1 MNRRTLLKLSVLA
14 VCSALVF
21 LFAPGNGGSILF
33 LAVMPFSL
41 LGKGLRAL
49 SLSGLAGNIA
59 AIVIY
64 ATVCILPLVLILR
77 KKKEKEDWLLVLGSA
92 MLFYVLYLMIN
103 PGLMPNGMSSNVGS
117 VILCGTV
124 VSVFVSWGILKLLRK
139 GETMEI
145 GSGYHALRVL
155 LGACAALYIVA
166 GFGIGAGELKAEIEA
181 VRTGNTMPGQNLLDT
196 YIFLFL
202 IFAVQT
208 LEYTLDACLMLL
220 GIDLTK
226 ELEQNPYSESCVI
239 AAGNMSKKAQGYLTA
254 ILLSNMV
261 LNIAQVLAAS
271 RLYNIDA
278 MVRIP
283 VFSVA
288 LCLGSM
294 ALTRLLGQGK
304 QIKEENDLYI

>member
-1 MNRRTLLKLSVLA
+1 MNRKTVLKLSVLA

-21 LFAPGNGGSILF
+21 LLTPGNGGSILS
-33 LAVMPFSL
+33 VVTIPFTL
-41 LGKGLRAL
+41 LGKGLRVL
-49 SLSGLAGNIA
+49 SLSGSAGNIA

-64 ATVCILPLVLILR
+64 AMVCILPLALIL
-77 KKKEKEDWLLVLGSA
+77 KKKTKEDWLLVLGSA
-92 MLFYVLYLMIN
+92 MLFYVLYLMVN
-103 PGLMPNGMSSNVGS
+103 PGLMPKSMDSDVGS
-117 VILCGTV
+117 AILCGTV
-124 VSVFVSWGILKLLRK
+124 FSIFVSWGILKLLRK
-139 GETMEI
+139 GQTSEK
-145 GSGYHALRVL
+145 GSGYNTLRIL

-166 GFGIGAGELKAEIEA
+166 GFGIGAGELKVEIEA

-202 IFAVQT
+202 LFAVQAM
-208 LEYTLDACLMLL
+208 EYTLDACLMIF
-220 GIDLTK
+220 GIELTK
-226 ELEQNPYSESCVI
+226 ELELNPYSESCLI
-239 AAGNMSKKAQGYLTA
+239 AAGKMSKKAQGYLTA

-261 LNIAQVLAAS
+261 LNIAQVFAAS

-304 QIKEENDLYI
+304 EIKEENDLYI

>member
-1 MNRRTLLKLSVLA
+1 MNRRTLLKLSALA

-21 LFAPGNGGSILF
+21 LFAPGNGGSILV
-33 LAVMPFSL
+33 LAAMPFTL

-49 SLSGLAGNIA
+49 SLSGSAGNIA

-103 PGLMPNGMSSNVGS
+103 PGLMPKGMDSDVGS
-117 VILCGTV
+117 VILSGTV
-124 VSVFVSWGILKLLRK
+124 FSIFVSWGILKLLRK
-139 GETMEI
+139 GEASEK
-145 GSGYHALRVL
+145 GSGYNVLRIL

-202 IFAVQT
+202 IFAIQAM
-208 LEYTLDACLMLL
+208 EYTLDACLMIF

-226 ELEQNPYSESCVI
+226 ELEQNPYSESCLI
-239 AAGNMSKKAQGYLTA
+239 TAGKMGKKAQGYLTA

-288 LCLGSM
+288 LCLCSM

-304 QIKEENDLYI
+304 DIKEENDLYI

>member
-1 MNRRTLLKLSVLA
+1 MNRKTLMKLSVLA

-21 LFAPGNGGSILF
+21 LLTPGNGGSILV
-33 LAVMPFSL
+33 LAAMPFTL
-41 LGKGLRAL
+41 LGKGLRVL
-49 SLSGLAGNIA
+49 SLSGPAGNIA

-64 ATVCILPLVLILR
+64 ATVCMLPLVLILR
-77 KKKEKEDWLLVLGSA
+77 KKKDKEDWLLVLGSA

-103 PGLMPNGMSSNVGS
+103 PGLMPNGMSSDVGS

-139 GETMEI
+139 GETLEE
-145 GSGYHALRVL
+145 GSGYKALRIL
-155 LGACAALYIVA
+155 LGACAVIYIVA

-181 VRTGNTMPGQNLLDT
+181 VWTGNTMPGQNLLDT

-202 IFAVQT
+202 IFAVQAM
-208 LEYTLDACLMLL
+208 EYTLDACLMLL

-239 AAGNMSKKAQGYLTA
+239 AAGNMSKKAQLFLTT

-304 QIKEENDLYI
+304 EIKEENDLYI

>member
-1 MNRRTLLKLSVLA
+1 MNRKTLMKLSVLA

-21 LFAPGNGGSILF
+21 LFTPGNGGSILVV
-33 LAVMPFSL
+33 AAIPFSL

-49 SLSGLAGNIA
+49 SLSGSAGNIA

-64 ATVCILPLVLILR
+64 ATVCMLPLVLIL
-77 KKKEKEDWLLVLGSA
+77 KKKKDKEDWLLVLASA

-103 PGLMPNGMSSNVGS
+103 PGLMPNGMSSDVGS
-117 VILCGTV
+117 AILCGTV

-139 GETMEI
+139 GETFEE
-145 GSGYHALRVL
+145 GSGYKALRIL
-155 LGACAALYIVA
+155 LGVCVLICIVA
-166 GFGIGAGELKAEIEA
+166 GFGICAGELKVEIEA

-202 IFAVQT
+202 IFAVQA

-239 AAGNMSKKAQGYLTA
+239 AAGNMSKKAQLFLTT

-304 QIKEENDLYI
+304 EIKEENDLYI

>member
-1 MNRRTLLKLSVLA
+1 MNRKTLMKLSVLA
-14 VCSALVF
+14 VCSALLF
-21 LFAPGNGGSILF
+21 LLTPGNGGSILV
-33 LAVMPFSL
+33 LAAMPFTL
-41 LGKGLRAL
+41 LGKGLRVL
-49 SLSGLAGNIA
+49 SLSGPAGNIA

-64 ATVCILPLVLILR
+64 VTVCLLPLVLILR
-77 KKKEKEDWLLVLGSA
+77 KKKDKEDWLLVLGSA

-103 PGLMPNGMSSNVGS
+103 PGLMLNGMSGYVGS
-117 VILCGTV
+117 AILCGTV
-124 VSVFVSWGILKLLRK
+124 VSVFVSWGILKLLHK

-166 GFGIGAGELKAEIEA
+166 GFGIGTGELKAEIEA

-196 YIFLFL
+196 YIFLFF
-202 IFAVQT
+202 IYSVQVM
-208 LEYTLDACLMLL
+208 EYTLDACLMIL
-220 GIDLTK
+220 GIELTK
-226 ELEQNPYSESCVI
+226 ELEQNPYSESCVM
-239 AAGNMSKKAQGYLTA
+239 AAGKMSKKAQGYLTV

-294 ALTRLLGQGK
+294 VLTRLLGQGK
-304 QIKEENDLYI
+304 EIKEEYDLYI

>member
-1 MNRRTLLKLSVLA
+1 MNRKAFIKLSALA

-21 LFAPGNGGSILF
+21 LLAPGNGGSILF
-33 LAVMPFSL
+33 MVTMPFTL
-41 LGKGLRAL
+41 LSKGLRAL
-49 SLSGLAGNIA
+49 SLSGSAGNIA

-64 ATVCILPLVLILR
+64 ATVCVLPLALIL
-77 KKKEKEDWLLVLGSA
+77 KKEKDKVDWLLVLGSA

-103 PGLMPNGMSSNVGS
+103 PGLMPNGMSSDVGS
-117 VILCGTV
+117 AILCGTV

-202 IFAVQT
+202 IFAVQAM
-208 LEYTLDACLMLL
+208 EYTLDACLMIF
-220 GIDLTK
+220 GIELTK
-226 ELEQNPYSESCVI
+226 ALEQNPYSESSVM
-239 AAGNMSKKAQGYLTA
+239 AAGKMSKKAQGYLTA

-304 QIKEENDLYI
+304 EIKEENDLYI